1 MNRIKKLTLSGI
13 IIVLSLS
20 FGLILNP
27 TFAQDPAEVTT
38 KTGLL
43 SIIWGDEIGGKTS
56 GIYTLT
62 NTMGQRTRLQIND
75 EVSKK
80 LGGILQY
87 NGKQVTVRG
96 TWVAAPDSSGAPADF

>member
-1 MNRIKKLTLSGI
+1 MNTIKRSTLSGI
-13 IIVLSLS
+13 FIVLSLS
-20 FGLILNP
+20 SGLLLSP

-43 SIIWGDEIGGKTS
+43 TIIWGNEIGGKTS
-56 GIYTLT
+56 VIYTLT
-62 NTMGQRTRLQIND
+62 NTLGQRTRLQIND

-96 TWVAAPDSSGAPADF
+96 TWVAT